1 MSITEN
7 YQNIRADI
15 PDDVTIVLAAKTR
28 SPEEVLEAIE
38 AGATDIGENYV
49 QEAEA
54 AYEELGDAVK
64 RVRWHLIGNLQKN
77 KINKALQVFDVFQTI
92 DSLKKAR
99 DVNTRAARIAKVLPV
114 YIEVNVGEE
123 SSKAGMPPEYD
134 EIEQLVRNM
143 AQLESLKIEGVMT
156 MGPFWG
162 DPEELRPYFRQ
173 TKRIFDK
180 LAGLGIPNVEMKT
193 LSMGMSDSYN
203 VAIEEGANMVRLGT
217 IIFGPRHP

>member
-7 YQNIRADI
+7 YQRIRAEI

-28 SPEEVLEAIE
+28 NSEEVSEAIE

-54 AYEELGDAVK
+54 AYQGLGDAVK

-77 KINKALQVFDVFQTI
+77 KINKALQLFDVFQTI
-92 DSLKKAR
+92 DSLNNAQA
-99 DVNTRAARIAKVLPV
+99 VNIRAARIKKVMPV

-123 SSKAGMPPEYD
+123 SGKVGMPPEYD
-134 EIEQLVRNM
+134 EIERLVRGI
-143 AQLESLKIEGVMT
+143 AEFEYVKVEGLMT

-173 TKRIFDK
+173 TKKIFDR
-180 LAGLGIPNVEMKT
+180 LAGLAIPNVNMKT
-193 LSMGMSDSYN
+193 LSMGMSDSYE
-203 VAIEEGANMVRLGT
+203 VAIEEGATLVRLGT
-217 IIFGPRHP
+217 IVFGSRHG